1 MIYQL
6 TSQFTRDSK
15 NDVSLSRVSTSMNYL
30 LKLQNS
36 IKTFF

>member
-15 NDVSLSRVSTSMNYL
+15 NDVSLSRVSTSMNYYNCETP
-30 LKLQNS
+30 LKHFS
-36 IKTFF
+36 E